1 MTSKEGWT
9 RQHRLIDLK
18 DKDLGDKKKTTMA
31 FAGAV
36 PEGYYKP
43 TEQLW
48 QDLHLETKQNYETNK
63 NNDISEEH

>member
-1 MTSKEGWT
+1 
-9 RQHRLIDLK
+9 
-18 DKDLGDKKKTTMA
+18 MA